1 MKLVAVLLF
10 CMIDGVIARSAPASP
25 LDQDPYVVDTH
36 YNGGIIV
43 DDRFAAT
50 TIDNRQLAQ
59 KLVKLPN
66 GDVVVAGLVPAA
78 FQANQSDGGFNL
90 GLVRYGSDGSR
101 VAWSTP
107 TPAYTWYFDH
117 YLGYPNTG
125 SAKFT
130 ALRDLQY
137 AGGRIYAL
145 VDFAYSASDTD
156 VFIVTFDEQGTFVA
170 MTPAFTTSLVEFGAG
185 LVASAGHLTA
195 VATYLSGGR
204 DIITLKRF
212 TIDGDGT
219 PVVDTGF
226 GHVGNGAI
234 DQPMPDGLC
243 AAPPCSGVA
252 NAVTA
257 LRTETP
263 SPTLYIVGYSIEQG
277 ANWNAMI
284 MAIDGSSGDL
294 ATTFGSGSGIYTIDG
309 AVPGTSSNDI
319 GRSIV
324 ATTSGGPTS
333 DVIYVGATWEQPCG
347 SVAAI
352 TKLLASVAL
361 PGGPFTTPDFS
372 WANGGTLLFGGDAS
386 AAPCSNGSHV
396 TVPRAMAIDGD
407 RLAIVGQDDLIGVI
421 TLLRGPMLA
430 IVRLSDGVLTE
441 FADHIA
447 LRADGTAWGTSSLDA
462 IVSGGNGRF
471 VATGTMRDSHSTLN
485 GQLFGTTRFA
495 ADRIFGD
502 GFGE

>member
-1 MKLVAVLLF
+1 
-10 CMIDGVIARSAPASP
+10 
-25 LDQDPYVVDTH
+25 DTH
-36 YNGGIIV
+36 YNGGIVI

-50 TIDNRQLAQ
+50 TIDNRQIAQ
-59 KLVKLPN
+59 KMVKLPD

-78 FQANQSDGGFNL
+78 FQANQGDGGYNL

-101 VAWSTP
+101 VQWSAP
-107 TPAYTWYFDH
+107 TPAFAWYFDH

-125 SAKFT
+125 TAKFT

-145 VDFAYSASDTD
+145 VDYAYSASDTD

-185 LVASAGHLTA
+185 LVASFGHLTA
-195 VATYLSGGR
+195 VATYNPGR
-204 DIITLKRF
+204 SVITLKRF
-212 TIDGDGT
+212 DLASDGT
-219 PVVDTGF
+219 LTVDTSF

-243 AAPPCSGVA
+243 ASPPCSGVA
-252 NAVTA
+252 SAVTA

-263 SPTLYIVGYSIEQG
+263 SPTIYIVGYAIQQG
-277 ANWNAMI
+277 ADWDAMV
-284 MAIDGSSGDL
+284 MAIDGSTGDL
-294 ATTFGSGSGIYTIDG
+294 ASTFGSGSGIYTING

-324 ATTSGGPTS
+324 ATTSGSPTS

-347 SVAAI
+347 SVSAI
-352 TKLLASVAL
+352 TKLFASVPL
-361 PGGPFTTPDFS
+361 PGGPFTTPDFF
-372 WANGGTLLFGGDAS
+372 WATGGTLLFGGDAS

-396 TVPRAMAIDGD
+396 TVPRAMAIDGN

-430 IVRLSDGVLTE
+430 IVRVSDGVLTE
-441 FADHIA
+441 FTDHIA
-447 LRADGTAWGTSSLDA
+447 LRADGTAWGASSLDA
-462 IVSGGNGRF
+462 IVSDGNGRF

-485 GQLFGTTRFA
+485 GQLFGTMRFA